1 MTKTIN
7 ASTVSVQFTAEA
19 YKASITGLVKAC
31 TSIDKA
37 AANAAPA
44 IALWCKVS
52 AAGIS
57 ANSITLDDVATA
69 LLARFPKVD
78 KVSNLP
84 AAIRGQWFSFSRVIK
99 AGAGDRLIAGE
110 ALNTVRAECK
120 AVQEQ
125 TTGKR
130 GSNSP
135 KNTTSKAVANPKAE
149 LISLNTAIAS
159 VRHHIKLSM
168 ANGEQVTAL
177 AASPELAGL
186 FADILALS
194 KAAEKG
200 VAKPAKAKPVRAK
213 APKAIPSANV
223 VAMAA

>member
-1 MTKTIN
+1 MTKTIK
-7 ASTVSVQFTAEA
+7 ASTVSVQFTAAA
-19 YKASITGLVKAC
+19 YQASILALVAAC
-31 TSIDKA
+31 NKVDTA
-37 AANAAPA
+37 NANAAPA
-44 IALWCKVS
+44 LATWCQQS

-57 ANSITLDDVATA
+57 ANSLTLEQVGEG
-69 LLARFPKVD
+69 LLARFKDVD
-78 KVSNLP
+78 KLSNLP
-84 AAIRGQWFSFSRVIK
+84 AAIRGRWFSFSRVIK
-99 AGAGDRLIAGE
+99 AGAGDRFIAGE

-125 TTGKR
+125 ATGKR